1 MSCVLYIYIYI
12 CVYMMWY
19 DMKWNDM
26 IYDIW
31 YMIYDVWCMMHDI
44 WYMIWYGMVCMY
56 IYITSYNPCV
66 LLHIYYILLLH
77 ITTYYY
83 MSLQMDGQSPPQ
95 VDHVLASRGQ
105 GPSQTVLL
113 KEHHVELVVLRLREE
128 GPYRAIVV
136 VVRLVG
142 ALVSSLGTP
151 WWWCS
156 WVCGS

>member
-1 MSCVLYIYIYI
+1 MYYIYM

-19 DMKWNDM
+19 DMKWND
-26 IYDIW
+26 
-31 YMIYDVWCMMHDI
+31 MIYDVWCMMHDI

-56 IYITSYNPCV
+56 VCIYITSYNPCV

>member
-1 MSCVLYIYIYI
+1 MSCVLYIYV
-12 CVYMMWY
+12 CVYDVIWYEMKWY
-19 DMKWNDM
+19 DIWYMMYDVWCM

-31 YMIYDVWCMMHDI
+31 YDMVW
-44 WYMIWYGMVCMY
+44 YVC